1 MGYHQSQ
8 VIYMAQ
14 TKTVTPEEKRAY
26 SVQELTRLYPLSM
39 GFLWAEIRRGALR
52 VRRFGRRVL
61 VLKED
66 WDSYIQKADSNNKL
80 SQ

>member
-1 MGYHQSQ
+1 MS
-8 VIYMAQ
+8 Q
-14 TKTVTPEEKRAY
+14 TKTVTTDEKRAY

-39 GFLWAEIRRGALR
+39 GFLWSEIRRGSLK

-66 WDSYIQKADSNNKL
+66 WESYIQKADSDTKL